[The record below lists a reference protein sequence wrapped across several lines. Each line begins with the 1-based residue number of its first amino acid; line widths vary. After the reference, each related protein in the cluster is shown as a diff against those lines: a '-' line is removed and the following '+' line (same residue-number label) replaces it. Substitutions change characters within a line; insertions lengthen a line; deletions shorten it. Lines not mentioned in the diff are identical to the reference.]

1 MLKHRLGNCGCVKY
15 EKTAEVI
22 KEVDFLSDNLKNEI
36 LGARDE
42 ITITGTAYYV
52 AEDGCDDND
61 GLTVKTPIKSIDK
74 VNTLELKPGDGVFF
88 KRGDL
93 FRGNIGTKPGVTY
106 AAYGSGEKPRLYA
119 SPEDGAVAANWE
131 LVEGTTNIWKYNK
144 QFIDIGVIVFNHGE
158 ENSIKKMPSW
168 VEGQWV
174 LASDRKTP
182 FDVTKH
188 MKQDLS
194 HFSKCDTLMHDEAP
208 VPNVRCNLCKGDL
221 YLRCDRGNPG
231 EVFESI
237 EFVPL
242 GAVLRIGVNSN
253 VTIDNL
259 CIKYSNFGISG
270 STQKNL
276 RITNCEIGWIGGC
289 IQGYSSKPETLGNAW
304 RFGNGIE
311 IYGGCD
317 NFVVDHNYI
326 YQCYDAGAT
335 HQLSAGGTQ
344 DCKQKN
350 VAYTNNLFEYCIY
363 NYEYFLGKPSAIEC
377 VRFQQNILVKGNIM
391 RYAGFGFGTQRPESD
406 TYFPAA
412 HIKGWDH
419 DNNLDE
425 NYVIED
431 NIFDRSRNMIFH
443 CVAVKK
449 QYLPISR
456 NNIIIQYNTTPPAY
470 FGRWGVKGET
480 VDTPYDDNIKK
491 FMEENVGDTT
501 SGIYFAERDWLFD
514 LPDYLPKCDRN
525 C

>member
-1 MLKHRLGNCGCVKY
+1 MLDHRLNNCGCVNY

-22 KEVDFLSDNLKNEI
+22 KEVDFLAENLKNEI

-42 ITITGTAYYV
+42 IVITGTAYFV
-52 AEDGCDDND
+52 SESGDDDND
-61 GLTVKTPIKSIDK
+61 GLSFKTAIKTIKK
-74 VNTLELKPGDGVFF
+74 VNTLDLKSGDGVFF

-93 FRGNIGTKPGVTY
+93 FRGNIETKPGVTY
-106 AAYGSGEKPRLYA
+106 AAYGTGEKPRLYA
-119 SPEDGAVAANWE
+119 SPEDGADASKWT
-131 LVEGTTNIWKYNK
+131 LVEGTTNIWKFHI
-144 QFIDIGVIVFNHGE
+144 QLIDIGVVVFNHGK

-168 VEGQWV
+168 VDGQWV
-174 LASDRKTP
+174 LASDRTTP

-194 HFSKCDTLMHDEAP
+194 HFSKCDTLIHDQAP

-231 EVFESI
+231 EVFESV

-242 GAVLRIGVNSN
+242 GAVLRIGNNNN

-270 STQKNL
+270 GTQKNL

-289 IQGYSSKPETLGNAW
+289 IQGYSTKEGALGDAW

-317 NFVVDHNYI
+317 NFVVHHNYV
-326 YQCYDAGAT
+326 YQCYDAGVT
-335 HQLSAGGTQ
+335 HQLSAWGTH

-350 VAYTNNLFEYCIY
+350 VAYTDNLIEYCIY
-363 NYEYFLGKPSAIEC
+363 NYEYFLGKADSADS

-419 DNNLDE
+419 YNYLDE

-431 NIFDRSRNMIFH
+431 NIFDRSRNMVFH
-443 CVAVKK
+443 CVAGKK
-449 QYLPISR
+449 QYLPELK
-456 NNIIIQYNTTPPAY
+456 NNVIIQYNDTHPAY
-470 FGRWGVKGET
+470 FGRWGVMGET
-480 VDTPYDDNIKK
+480 KDTPYD
-491 FMEENVGDTT
+491 ENVKAFVEEKAENSTN
-501 SGIYFAERDWLFD
+501 GIYHAEKDWLFD